1 MERLGDDLRAY
12 WERFRPCFC
21 TRTHDT
27 SENAYVYLRG
37 LLTLEDARN
46 LANIE
51 RRLTGGD
58 GQLLQQFTSD
68 SPWAGP
74 RVF

>member
-46 LANIE
+46 FANIE

-58 GQLLQQFTSD
+58 GQTLQ
-68 SPWAGP
+68 
-74 RVF
+74 